1 MGAVEAVPCEAEL
14 AGDLETAGEALSERD
29 ARGEGDSELDP
40 EGLLE
45 WRTEG
50 EGFDDTDGER
60 VAALL
65 GEALLQR
72 EAGYVTVPEAAADA
86 LRLRLEEKDGL
97 GDTVPLRVGT
107 STVALAL
114 DKRVRDV
121 RAEAVRVPP
130 RGLSVGKGASPCK
143 FPEVAVAGYVTVPVG
158 KGERLAD
165 GVDVSEREARLLA
178 VKEPEL
184 EPERD
189 GRSKEARAEADTVP
203 RTT

>member
-1 MGAVEAVPCEAEL
+1 MGAVEAVPSEAVL
-14 AGDLETAGEALSERD
+14 AGDLETDGEALSERD
-29 ARGEGDSELDP
+29 ARGEVDSELDP
-40 EGLLE
+40 VRLLE
-45 WRTEG
+45 RPLER

-72 EAGYVTVPEAAADA
+72 VAGYVTVPEAAADA
-86 LRLRLEEKDGL
+86 LRLGLEETDGL
-97 GDTVPLRVGT
+97 RDTVPLREGT

-121 RAEAVRVPP
+121 RAEAVEEP
-130 RGLSVGKGASPCK
+130 SPCK
-143 FPEVAVAGYVTVPVG
+143 FPEDAVAGTVTVPDR

-165 GVDVSEREARLLA
+165 GEDVCEREARLLA

-189 GRSKEARAEADTVP
+189 GRSKETRAEADTVP